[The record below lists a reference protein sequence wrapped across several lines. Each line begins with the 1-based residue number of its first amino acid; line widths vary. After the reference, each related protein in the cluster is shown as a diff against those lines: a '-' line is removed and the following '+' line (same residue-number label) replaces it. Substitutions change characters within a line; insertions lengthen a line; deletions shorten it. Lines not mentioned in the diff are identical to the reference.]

1 MDKDLMQREQLSA
14 LADGQLDDAAW
25 EQALQF
31 AHEEEGRSSW
41 SLYHLVGDVLR
52 SPELAEHADNGEF
65 LQRLQQRLATEPLPG
80 RPAQESLQTVL
91 APQGL
96 AKPAANAPLF
106 HWKRVAGLASVAAV
120 AVVGWSSWSSL
131 QDAPGGAPLM
141 ALSSV
146 PAAAPVAPAPA
157 AAALA
162 PAPSVLA
169 QANSPDATAPVMLRD
184 PRLDELLA
192 AHQQFGNTS
201 ALQMPAGFLRNA
213 TFAAPAR

>member
-14 LADGQLDDAAW
+14 LADGELDEAAW
-25 EQALQF
+25 EQTLQF
-31 AHEEEGRSSW
+31 AHEEDGRSSW
-41 SLYHLVGDVLR
+41 NLYHLVGDVLR
-52 SPELAEHADNGEF
+52 SPELAAHADNGEF

-91 APQGL
+91 APPVL
-96 AKPAANAPLF
+96 SRPAANAPLF

-131 QDAPGGAPLM
+131 QGAPSGVPLV
-141 ALSSV
+141 ALSSA
-146 PAAAPVAPAPA
+146 PAAAPLPAPA
-157 AAALA
+157 AMA
-162 PAPSVLA
+162 PTPSVRA
-169 QANSPDATAPVMLRD
+169 QADNPDPAAPVMLRD